1 LSFHISH
8 LWRLAASESYL
19 FILHE
24 LSVKEKNFFNY
35 ARNAPIF
42 AMMYLP
48 TFLKIINGGLTMLK
62 RTCIVT
68 HDLEQSQLDKINE
81 IIPDWEL
88 FTGKDPEIWLD
99 YVKEAEVIAGWK
111 KEIGEYI
118 LEENAKLRWFQSW
131 SAGVDSLPLAKME
144 SKGIQITSA
153 NGVHANPIS
162 ETIFALMLA
171 LTRKI
176 HTYVKNQQS
185 KKWHHSGMKLEIHNK
200 TIGIIGVGAIGKETA
215 KIAKAFGM
223 KVLGVRSSG
232 KPEDYV
238 DEMYKSSQLN
248 DVLPQCDYVAITLP
262 LTKETRQLFGAEQF
276 SLMKDT
282 AFFINIGRGEIAVEK
297 DLIAAL
303 QNGQIAGAGLDV
315 FEREPLGGDSPLWEL
330 ENVIVT
336 PHTAGSTEFYNQRVI
351 EDILIP
357 NLKNYV
363 KGERPA
369 INLVDYR
376 KGY

>member
-1 LSFHISH
+1 MS
-8 LWRLAASESYL
+8 
-19 FILHE
+19 
-24 LSVKEKNFFNY
+24 
-35 ARNAPIF
+35 
-42 AMMYLP
+42 
-48 TFLKIINGGLTMLK
+48 K

-68 HDLEQSQLDKINE
+68 HDLEQSQVKKIKV

-88 FTGKDPEIWLD
+88 ITGKNSEKWLNH
-99 YVKEAEVIAGWK
+99 VKEAEVIAGWK
-111 KEIGEYI
+111 KELKDYVQEG
-118 LEENAKLRWFQSW
+118 NTNLRWFQSW
-131 SAGVDSLPLAKME
+131 SAGVDSLPLEKME
-144 SKGIQITSA
+144 SQGIQITSA

-185 KKWHHSGMKLEIHNK
+185 KTWHHAGMKLEIHHK

-223 KVLGVRSSG
+223 KVLGVRHSG
-232 KPEDYV
+232 KPEEYV
-238 DEMYKSSQLN
+238 DEMYTSSQLQH
-248 DVLPQCDYVAITLP
+248 VLPQCDYVAVTLP
-262 LTKETRQLFGAEQF
+262 LTQETRNLFSAEHF
-276 SLMKDT
+276 SLMKDS
-282 AFFINIGRGEIAVEK
+282 AFFINIGRGEVVVEK

-315 FEREPLGGDSPLWEL
+315 FENEPLEEDSPLWDL

-336 PHTAGSTEFYNQRVI
+336 PHTAGSTEHYNQRVI
-351 EDILIP
+351 EDIFIP
-357 NLKNYV
+357 NLKSYV
-363 KGERPA
+363 NGETPA
-369 INLVDYR
+369 INLVDFK